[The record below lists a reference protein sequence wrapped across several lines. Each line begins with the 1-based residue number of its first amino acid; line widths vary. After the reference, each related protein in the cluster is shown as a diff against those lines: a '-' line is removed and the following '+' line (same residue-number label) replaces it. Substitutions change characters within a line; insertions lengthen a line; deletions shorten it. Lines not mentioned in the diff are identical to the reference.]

1 MAARHRNVTSNPS
14 NAPAPS
20 KADASKPEVVKL
32 AKAEAKEAGS
42 GFSVIDVLRIVAG
55 LVVLSCGMS
64 YLSTS
69 GESMTWGYNGK
80 WTRAREWKAL
90 WQGGVFLTDDQ
101 LRAYDGTD
109 PKKPIYL
116 ALNGT
121 IYDVSASPQTYGP
134 GGSYH
139 FFAGRDAARAFLTG
153 CFQEDL
159 TPDLRGVEMMYMPID
174 APLDGEAAQKEHAEA
189 QKHSFDPV
197 AGKETNIVEPND
209 ENPDVERHRKAR
221 SHDQRRG
228 GSLSKAQ
235 IKNRHAQELRK
246 ARKQVREG
254 LEHWHE
260 MFRGDKGKPYYKV
273 GEVVREKGWLQKLPK
288 RALCDQAEK
297 SRPVRKDE

>member
-1 MAARHRNVTSNPS
+1 MAARYRQTASASSKTPS
-14 NAPAPS
+14 SSA
-20 KADASKPEVVKL
+20 PEVVKSEKSASNDSAPAL
-32 AKAEAKEAGS
+32 
-42 GFSVIDVLRIVAG
+42 SVIDVLRILAG
-55 LVVLSCGMS
+55 MLVLSCGMS

-69 GESMTWGYNGK
+69 GESMTWGYNPW

-101 LRAYDGTD
+101 LLAYDGTD

-159 TPDLRGVEMMYMPID
+159 TPDLRGVEQMYMPVD
-174 APLDGEAAQKEHAEA
+174 APLDDTAGEKHTEA
-189 QKHSFDPV
+189 QSYDPV
-197 AGKETNIVEPND
+197 AGKETQVADPND
-209 ENPDVERHRKAR
+209 PAEQHRKAR
-221 SHDQRRG
+221 SHDKRRTP
-228 GSLSKAQ
+228 LSKSQ

-246 ARKQVREG
+246 ARKQVKEG
-254 LEHWHE
+254 LEHWHQ
-260 MFRGDKGKPYYKV
+260 MFRGDKGKPYFKA
-273 GEVVREKGWLQKLPK
+273 GEVVREKGWLQKLEK
-288 RALCDQAEK
+288 RTLCEHAEK
-297 SRPVRKDE
+297 SRPVRKDVEE